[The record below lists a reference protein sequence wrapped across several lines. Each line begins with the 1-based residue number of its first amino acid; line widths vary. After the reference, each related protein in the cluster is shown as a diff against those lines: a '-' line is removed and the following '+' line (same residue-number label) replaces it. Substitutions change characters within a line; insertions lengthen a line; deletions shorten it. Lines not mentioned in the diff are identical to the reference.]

1 MRDSNAEFQVLDFA
15 RPKRPLPAQKSNF
28 SAQAGSHSKRRA
40 TDHTAEHWDVV
51 GLVGNW
57 LIGLTVGWIVVGL
70 AAFGVLRLASWIS
83 KQIVAAFS

>member
-1 MRDSNAEFQVLDFA
+1 MRQFQGSLAPLQDLGAE
-15 RPKRPLPAQKSNF
+15 RSHPAQKSNF

-83 KQIVAAFS
+83 KQIVAALS

>member
-51 GLVGNW
+51 GLFSRW
-57 LIGLTVGWIVVGL
+57 LFALTAGWIFVGL
-70 AAFGVLRLASWIS
+70 VTWGVIELASWAA
-83 KQIVAAFS
+83 QTIVAALS